1 LVAPFGPHFPRL
13 SSISSGSASI
23 LRLRNYDMSLTTLLS
38 LADVAVVQPL
48 ARSASYPCL
57 FAGSR
62 QCPLAATYP
71 APGSYILLACFDV
84 FPRVRFSD
92 PRVDLAPVCVGQSA
106 IFSPRSRRAYSG
118 LYATPEFFAIQSV
131 RVAYR
136 SNPRIPTYTAFSRAV
151 TCVSASL
158 WFTRLACAYRPVS
171 ALTSDE
177 FRVGPFSVRWL
188 LPHRLVLRS

>member
-1 LVAPFGPHFPRL
+1 
-13 SSISSGSASI
+13 
-23 LRLRNYDMSLTTLLS
+23 MSLTTLLS

-71 APGSYILLACFDV
+71 APGSYILLAGFDV

-92 PRVDLAPVCVGQSA
+92 PRVDLATVRVGQST

-136 SNPRIPTYTAFSRAV
+136 SNPRIPTYPAFSGGHLRFR
-151 TCVSASL
+151 SL
-158 WFTRLACAYRPVS
+158 WFSRLACAYRPVS
-171 ALTSDE
+171 ALTST
-177 FRVGPFSVRWL
+177 RSVL
-188 LPHRLVLRS
+188 GHSQSDGCYPIVLFYEAETLRPT

>member
-1 LVAPFGPHFPRL
+1 
-13 SSISSGSASI
+13 
-23 LRLRNYDMSLTTLLS
+23 MSLTTSLS

-48 ARSASYPCL
+48 ARSASNPCPFVGL
-57 FAGSR
+57 R

-71 APGSYILLACFDV
+71 APGSYILLAGFDV

-92 PRVDLAPVCVGQSA
+92 PRVDLATVCVGQSTM
-106 IFSPRSRRAYSG
+106 FSPRSRRASSG

-136 SNPRIPTYTAFSRAV
+136 SNPRIPTYTAFSGGHLRFRFALV
-151 TCVSASL
+151 VSA
-158 WFTRLACAYRPVS
+158 RLRSPPS
-171 ALTSDE
+171 IRSHEHL
-177 FRVGPFSVRWL
+177 FRVGPFSVGWL